1 MNALGRGM
9 VAVLAN
15 AGLFLLVAHA
25 QPAAKTRPM
34 KEAWTV
40 REIFQAAPPPRP
52 PSAPEDAPRTVP
64 DQPSA
69 PQELAPAATFE
80 APATESLVPR
90 TSLPSFDIGQTGV
103 SGGPPVPLPFGLP
116 GGTLR
121 QPARAAGPAPTLDLD
136 QVDRAPQPLVTPLPA
151 YPQWARARRQIG
163 VVTLKFT
170 VSAEGSVQDVSVER
184 IEGDDRFGP
193 IAAEAVGGWKFQP
206 GVYQGKNVAVRVSQR
221 VRFRL
226 VE

>member
-1 MNALGRGM
+1 MKTLGC
-9 VAVLAN
+9 VLAAVLAN

-25 QPAAKTRPM
+25 QPAAKTRPN
-34 KEAWTV
+34 KEVWTV
-40 REIFQAAPPPRP
+40 REVFQAAPPPRP
-52 PSAPEDAPRTVP
+52 PAAPEDAPRTVP
-64 DQPSA
+64 DQPSTL
-69 PQELAPAATFE
+69 QEPATAATFE
-80 APATESLVPR
+80 ATATESLVPR

-103 SGGPPVPLPFGLP
+103 GGGPPVPLPFGLP

-121 QPARAAGPAPTLDLD
+121 QPARTTAAPPTLDLD

-151 YPQWARARRQIG
+151 YPHWARARRQVG

-170 VSAEGSVQDVSVER
+170 VTAEGTVQDVRVENLD
-184 IEGDDRFGP
+184 GDERFGP
-193 IAAEAVGGWKFQP
+193 IAAEAVAGWKFQP
-206 GVYQGKNVAVRVSQR
+206 GVFQGKNVAVRVSQR